1 MVPPLWVGL
10 QALQFLNQ
18 PLFVFSLTFLLVV
31 FCVMSVSKDEEVSDL
46 NRENNKQLMNSF
58 KNFLAETVGEIKRSH
73 KDSAEQQMK
82 EIKKL
87 KYDEPHKFKK
97 KASED
102 QFNFNRK
109 LAENI
114 GSAKSAAENG
124 QLENVKSGLAEG
136 EKLLCERQMLIL
148 LADKSEFRW
157 ATVGEY
163 KQHDLAGYSED
174 EKRIHSAERRA
185 RVAVQARKNKKTT
198 FSTINN
204 RSSSVGAPASTPSS
218 EFQPQSLML
227 NVPGFPSRRP
237 SAGTCFAC
245 GKPGHWRS
253 CFPTIA
259 KQSSQTPK

>member
-10 QALQFLNQ
+10 QALRFLNQ

-31 FCVMSVSKDEEVSDL
+31 FCVMSVSKDEVSDL

-58 KNFLAETVGEIKRSH
+58 KNLLAETVGQIKRSH
-73 KDSAEQQMK
+73 KDSAEQPMK

-87 KYDEPHKFKK
+87 EYDEPHKFKK

-136 EKLLCERQMLIL
+136 EKLLCERQKLIL

-157 ATVGEY
+157 ATVEEY
-163 KQHDLAGYSED
+163 KQHDLAGDSED

-185 RVAVQARKNKKTT
+185 RVAVQARKSKKTT
-198 FSTINN
+198 FSTITTGVHPKFAV
-204 RSSSVGAPASTPSS
+204 STPASYAECSWFSFSS
-218 EFQPQSLML
+218 TQCRDLFCLWKARSLAL
-227 NVPGFPSRRP
+227 LFPDD
-237 SAGTCFAC
+237 
-245 GKPGHWRS
+245 
-253 CFPTIA
+253 
-259 KQSSQTPK
+259 SQAIIPNS